1 MIAFDLNCSN
11 GHQFEGWFTSSAD
24 FDAQK
29 SNGMLTC
36 PLCADVTVHKA
47 LSVPNVPRK
56 GNQRPVTLPAVPS
69 PAAAPVTELTPPA
82 ILPPEMVAVMQKL
95 AVAQSEM
102 LNKSHW
108 VGGNFAETAR
118 AIHYGEEAD
127 RMIHG
132 ETSTAEAKALI
143 EEGVSVAP
151 LLFPVV
157 PPSAKN

>member
-11 GHQFEGWFTSSAD
+11 GHQFEGWFTSSAE
-24 FDAQK
+24 FDTQK
-29 SNGMLTC
+29 SNGMLAC
-36 PLCADVTVHKA
+36 PLCADVAVHKA

-56 GNQRPVTLPAVPS
+56 GNQRPVTLPMEPVAM
-69 PAAAPVTELTPPA
+69 AAPGNDAATPA
-82 ILPPEMVAVMQKL
+82 VLPPEIVAVMQKL

-102 LNKSHW
+102 LHKSHW

-118 AIHYGEEAD
+118 AIHYGEEPD

-132 ETSTAEAKALI
+132 ETSTEEAKALI

-151 LLFPVV
+151 LLFPVI